1 MPLVAREPNWP
12 RFRAGIGTLAAITR
26 LPSGQWARTLA
37 LSELL
42 GECEP
47 RWSLMSSLPAGCFR

>member
-1 MPLVAREPNWP
+1 MGVKRQTPREMRGLMPLVAREPNWP
-12 RFRAGIGTLAAITR
+12 RFRAGVGTLAAITR

-42 GECEP
+42 REV
-47 RWSLMSSLPAGCFR
+47 